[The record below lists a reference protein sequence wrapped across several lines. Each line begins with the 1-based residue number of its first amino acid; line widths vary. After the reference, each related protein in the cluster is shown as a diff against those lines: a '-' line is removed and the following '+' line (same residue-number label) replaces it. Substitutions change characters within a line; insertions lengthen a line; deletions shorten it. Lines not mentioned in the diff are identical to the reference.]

1 MVDLKSQ
8 YIKIKAEV
16 DAGIQEVINNTQFIK
31 GPQIKVFEENLAT
44 YLNVKHVIACANGT
58 DALQIAMM
66 ALDLKPGDEII
77 LPVFTYVATA
87 EVIALLGLTPVMID
101 VEPDT
106 FCIDTNKIEQKI
118 TSKTKAIVPV
128 HLFGQ
133 CTNMDEI
140 MRLAHKHNLYVIEDT
155 AQALGATYEM
165 STEREEM
172 RERSSSPISQFTSP
186 ISHLPTL
193 KSQKAGTIGNIG
205 TTSFFPSKNL
215 GCYGDGGALFTNED
229 ELAKKIRM
237 ICNHGQSVQYVHDL
251 IGVNSRLDSI
261 QAAVLNAKLP
271 HLKSYEIARNEA
283 ANWYDELLGNHPN
296 IIIPKRNPKS
306 THVFHQYTI
315 QIRSPKFEI
324 RNLIKE
330 EMQKRGIPTM
340 VYYPIS
346 LHQQNAFKAFNSLNE
361 DFPVSDNL
369 CQTVLSLP
377 IHTEMTKK
385 VVEYIC
391 KNLIEVIEKSNL

>member
-1 MVDLKSQ
+1 MKIQMVDLKGQ
-8 YIKIKAEV
+8 YNKIKAEV

-31 GPQIKVFEENLAT
+31 GPQIKVFEENLAQ

-101 VEPDT
+101 VEPET
-106 FCIDTNKIEQKI
+106 FCIDINLIESKI

-133 CTNMDEI
+133 CANMDEI
-140 MRLAHKHNLYVIEDT
+140 MRIAAKYNLFVIEDT
-155 AQALGATYEM
+155 AQALGAIYNYEVRSMKYEKKENTFIHNSSFITHTY
-165 STEREEM
+165 S
-172 RERSSSPISQFTSP
+172 
-186 ISHLPTL
+186 
-193 KSQKAGTIGNIG
+193 AGTIGNIG

-215 GCYGDGGALFTNED
+215 GCYGDGGALMTNDD

-237 ICNHGQSVQYVHDL
+237 ICNHGQSVQYVHDI

-261 QAAVLNAKLP
+261 QAAILNAKLP

-296 IIIPKRNPKS
+296 IIIPKRNPQS

-315 QIRSPKFEI
+315 TLRHAQGDKNWRDDLRKQLAE
-324 RNLIKE
+324 RN
-330 EMQKRGIPTM
+330 IPSM
-340 VYYPIS
+340 VYYPIE
-346 LHQQNAFKAFNSLNE
+346 LHKQKAFEQFNTNN
-361 DFPVSDNL
+361 DQFPVSEML
-369 CQTVLSLP
+369 CKNVLSLP
-377 IHTEMTKK
+377 IHTEMNKEM
-385 VVEYIC
+385 VAYIC
-391 KNLIEVIEKSNL
+391 KNLLEIINTIN